1 MIKKFRF
8 SAIAE
13 WALFY
18 GIVLAVLVFIVWP
31 VVAVIRESIIVD
43 GTVTWRLFARIM
55 PVNTRMF
62 ANSLFSALAAT
73 ALALAIALPVALYE
87 RYARF
92 RFKKLISP
100 LLLITMISPPFVSA
114 LAYIVLFGKRGLVT
128 YGLLGLKLD
137 PYGWQGVVIMQ
148 ALGEISFAALVLIA
162 ALRVMDF
169 RLLQASRDLGASVNS
184 TLGRVVLPL
193 LVPGLGAAGFLCF
206 IKSLAD
212 FGTPMIIGGNFSTLA
227 TEAYMAVIAKGDLGS
242 SAVLSI
248 MLFVPAAIALF
259 VYRKTGGRT
268 SQPGIGS
275 AGFPASET
283 PLELRG
289 WLSGLCFATTLL
301 FAMVMLAQFIT
312 IILAAVTVYNGSG
325 YEFTG
330 EYLRALSADRW
341 LCVLRSVWYAVVA
354 GICASV
360 IGVYLAYYI
369 ERRNICCK
377 SVLSLALSLPYII
390 PGTLFGIGY
399 VLAFNKAPLDI
410 TGTTFIVI
418 VNSIFRSLTVGE
430 QTGAAALTNVSRD
443 LENAALDLGASRLR
457 VLSDIVAPLL
467 KNAVAVS
474 FVNTFTATM
483 MSVGAII
490 FIISP
495 ASKVATVELF
505 DLLNSGNYNDAAV
518 LAVILTVI
526 TVVVNI
532 AGLEF
537 LGSKG

>member
-1 MIKKFRF
+1 MTVCLCV
-8 SAIAE
+8 E
-13 WALFY
+13 LF
-18 GIVLAVLVFIVWP
+18 V
-31 VVAVIRESIIVD
+31 
-43 GTVTWRLFARIM
+43 
-55 PVNTRMF
+55 
-62 ANSLFSALAAT
+62 
-73 ALALAIALPVALYE
+73 ALPVALYE
-87 RYARF
+87 RYSRF
-92 RFKKLISP
+92 RFKKLVSP
-100 LLLITMISPPFVSA
+100 LLLITMISPPFVSS

-137 PYGWQGVVIMQ
+137 PYGWQGVVLMQ

-184 TLGRVVLPL
+184 TIGRVVLPL
-193 LVPGLGAAGFLCF
+193 LIPGIGAAGFLCL

-212 FGTPMIIGGNFSTLA
+212 FGTPMVIGGNFSTLA

-259 VYRKTGGRT
+259 VYRKTGGRST
-268 SQPGIGS
+268 QPGIGS
-275 AGFPASET
+275 AGFPVSET

-289 WLSGLCFATTLL
+289 WLGGMCFAITIL
-301 FAMVMLAQFIT
+301 FALVMLAQFIT
-312 IILAAVTVYNGSG
+312 IVLAALTVYNGSG

-330 EYLRALSADRW
+330 EYFRALSLDRW

-377 SVLSLALSLPYII
+377 SALSFAVSLPYII

-418 VNSIFRSLTVGE
+418 VNCIFRSLTVGE
-430 QTGAAALTNVSRD
+430 QTGAAALINVSRD

-457 VLSDIVAPLL
+457 VLVDIVAPLL

-518 LAVILTVI
+518 LAVILTLI
-526 TVVVNI
+526 TIVVNI
-532 AGLEF
+532 AGLKF